1 MSLRFRWLQLD
12 VFSAHLFAGNPLAVV
27 VAAAALDATQMQR
40 VACWTNLSETA
51 FLLPPTQATADY
63 RVRIFSP
70 RQELPFAGHPSVGS
84 AWVALESG
92 VVPAD
97 RTRLVQECAAG
108 LLPVRVDGHGP
119 ARRIHVQAPAA
130 SVRPCASDVA
140 KRLSTALQVRSSASN
155 LREVDNGPRWL
166 VCDLEQAA
174 AVRALHPDMAALAAL
189 SADYAV
195 IGACVFGHEH
205 DGTAAMAVR
214 AFCPADGIPEDPV
227 TGSANAAIAAYLQT
241 TGTLPA
247 YGQCYRVSQGREVG
261 RDGYVEVNVDA
272 DTGAISIGGACC
284 VGVTGELCL
293 ADPA

>member
-1 MSLRFRWLQLD
+1 
-12 VFSAHLFAGNPLAVV
+12 
-27 VAAAALDATQMQR
+27 
-40 VACWTNLSETA
+40 
-51 FLLPPTQATADY
+51 
-63 RVRIFSP
+63 VRIFTP

-140 KRLSTALQVRSSASN
+140 ERLSAALQVRLSAGN

-227 TGSANAAIAAYLQT
+227 TGSANAAIAAYLHT